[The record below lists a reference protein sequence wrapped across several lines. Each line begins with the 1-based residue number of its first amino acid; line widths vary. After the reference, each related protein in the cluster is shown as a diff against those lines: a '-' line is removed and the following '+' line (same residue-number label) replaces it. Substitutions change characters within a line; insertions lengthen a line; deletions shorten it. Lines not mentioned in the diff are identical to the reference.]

1 MNKEEKRIDIII
13 DGKYDGAPV
22 YNYDSFRIL
31 SVIVMIV
38 WKIIWLSPW
47 GLTQVANR
55 CDGITGG
62 SGLSSNVDKRRKKS
76 FFYKRRD

>member
-1 MNKEEKRIDIII
+1 MNKEEKRIYIII
-13 DGKYDGAPV
+13 DGEYDGVPE

-47 GLTQVANR
+47 GLPQVANR
-55 CDGITGG
+55 CDGIMGG
-62 SGLSSNVDKRRKKS
+62 SWFKFQCGQKEKKII
-76 FFYKRRD
+76 FL